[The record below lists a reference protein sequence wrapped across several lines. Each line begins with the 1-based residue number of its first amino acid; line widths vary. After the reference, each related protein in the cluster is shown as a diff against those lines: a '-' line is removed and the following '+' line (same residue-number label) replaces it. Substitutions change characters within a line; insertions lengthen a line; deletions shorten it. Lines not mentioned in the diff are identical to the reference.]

1 MDSNVSVLIA
11 VLITWGG
18 VVWYLFRVDRKIKS
32 GSDKS

>member
-18 VVWYLFRVDRKIKS
+18 VVWYLFRVDRKVKNE
-32 GSDKS
+32 GDKS